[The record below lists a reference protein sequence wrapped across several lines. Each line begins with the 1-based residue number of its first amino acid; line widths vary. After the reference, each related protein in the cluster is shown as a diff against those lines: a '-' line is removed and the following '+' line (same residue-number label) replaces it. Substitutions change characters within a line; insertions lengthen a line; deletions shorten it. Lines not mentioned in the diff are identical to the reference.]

1 MSNITKVIA
10 SVQQMHGGERE
21 QRAKYATFIAWQ
33 VAEYEKK
40 HGLDPSPV
48 LKTEEK

>member
-21 QRAKYATFIAWQ
+21 QAAKRAAYLQWLARQ
-33 VAEYEKK
+33 GKK
-40 HGLDPSPV
+40 
-48 LKTEEK
+48 